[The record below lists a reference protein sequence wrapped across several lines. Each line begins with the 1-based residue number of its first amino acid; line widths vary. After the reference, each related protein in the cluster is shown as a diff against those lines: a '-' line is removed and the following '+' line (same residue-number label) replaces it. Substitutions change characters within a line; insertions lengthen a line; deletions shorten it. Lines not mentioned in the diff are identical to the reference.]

1 MLVERGNY
9 RHCYE
14 IIRRDG
20 YQTPIL
26 IYVSTSDVDALCAYR
41 ILKSM
46 FKSDN
51 VPFSVFPVSGSEELR
66 KRGKEIPDDEQN
78 RAIVLINCGGT
89 EDVREMM
96 DLKVN
101 CRAYVLDSHR
111 PLSLQNVSE
120 ENKDVYVIRD
130 DSKEGDDYFP
140 EMDTDSEEDDDDEK
154 NEDEAESDFS
164 SDDDDDEEETARRKQ
179 IKLDRQ
185 RERQSQREAQ
195 QPESPRT
202 VALRRKKR
210 QAERVE
216 YWRRGSYYGRSAGLC
231 AFDMAFD
238 MKKEGLE
245 KNLLLW
251 LAIVSLTDQLA
262 HQKVSQETYKQYCFQ
277 LMSQVSNQING
288 NMHQERALDDGT
300 MVKVFE
306 DRKISIEVEELRFE
320 MMRHWNLYDAMLHSP
335 YVVTRL
341 QTWKES
347 GVHLLDSLLA
357 TCGLSLQEAKQKF
370 SHMSPNMEK
379 QMREKLK
386 EHAGSHGGLHD
397 LTYWSFTYHH
407 GFKVKMSAM
416 DVVYAATAILENYS
430 RCDVEDDEDEKEN
443 EENINTENDMDIR
456 GNSNNNRRKSVGG
469 GGDEEDGT
477 PESSAAA
484 FWTASKVLSL
494 SNWEETSNGLQRA
507 MRVQRALIRQGGFAL
522 SNKGSIKTLGSL
534 RYFSLTE
541 HGSPADVD
549 LFKHPLTLLRLA
561 LFLQDALRQVKKV
574 LRPLI
579 VVGPSMIDPNYFLV
593 VGVTE
598 KPQTDS
604 IESGGNFFMQS
615 YARAAEQVRAHT
627 KHGSFEGSVV
637 QVAKTDLPEFLES
650 LSDIDAERVA
660 RQAYMRN
667 Y

>member
-1 MLVERGNY
+1 
-9 RHCYE
+9 
-14 IIRRDG
+14 
-20 YQTPIL
+20 
-26 IYVSTSDVDALCAYR
+26 
-41 ILKSM
+41 M
-46 FKSDN
+46 FQSDN

-262 HQKVSQETYKQYCFQ
+262 HQKVSQETYKQYCFE
-277 LMSQVSNQING
+277 LMSQVSNQINE

-341 QTWKES
+341 QAWKES

-357 TCGLSLQEAKQKF
+357 TCGLSLQ
-370 SHMSPNMEK
+370 
-379 QMREKLK
+379 
-386 EHAGSHGGLHD
+386 
-397 LTYWSFTYHH
+397 
-407 GFKVKMSAM
+407 
-416 DVVYAATAILENYS
+416 
-430 RCDVEDDEDEKEN
+430 
-443 EENINTENDMDIR
+443 
-456 GNSNNNRRKSVGG
+456 
-469 GGDEEDGT
+469 
-477 PESSAAA
+477 
-484 FWTASKVLSL
+484 
-494 SNWEETSNGLQRA
+494 
-507 MRVQRALIRQGGFAL
+507 
-522 SNKGSIKTLGSL
+522 
-534 RYFSLTE
+534 
-541 HGSPADVD
+541 
-549 LFKHPLTLLRLA
+549 
-561 LFLQDALRQVKKV
+561 
-574 LRPLI
+574 
-579 VVGPSMIDPNYFLV
+579 
-593 VGVTE
+593 
-598 KPQTDS
+598 
-604 IESGGNFFMQS
+604 
-615 YARAAEQVRAHT
+615 
-627 KHGSFEGSVV
+627 
-637 QVAKTDLPEFLES
+637 
-650 LSDIDAERVA
+650 
-660 RQAYMRN
+660 
-667 Y
+667 